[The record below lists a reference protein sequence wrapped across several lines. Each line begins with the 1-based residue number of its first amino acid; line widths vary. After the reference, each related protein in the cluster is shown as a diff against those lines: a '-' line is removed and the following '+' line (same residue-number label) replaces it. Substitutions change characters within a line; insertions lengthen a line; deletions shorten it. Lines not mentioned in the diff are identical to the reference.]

1 LITNG
6 GIETKPYIL
15 MLMGNLKSFDIL
27 FYMRNIYGNKELSD
41 IWTKLHYFYNNNTDY
56 VDKDGC

>member
-1 LITNG
+1 
-6 GIETKPYIL
+6 
-15 MLMGNLKSFDIL
+15 MGNLKSFDIL